1 MVSEAGW
8 RQQHRPDFRSSIV
21 LRVSGAALTV
31 SRLGPISRNRETMTR
46 KERLFPDHSMIVAAQ
61 SSQQDYRRKDW
72 TSAATRASL
81 PMTLG
86 F

>member
-1 MVSEAGW
+1 
-8 RQQHRPDFRSSIV
+8 
-21 LRVSGAALTV
+21 
-31 SRLGPISRNRETMTR
+31 MTC

-61 SSQQDYRRKDW
+61 LSQQDYRRNDW
-72 TSAATRASL
+72 TSAVTRASL